1 MPDIKPVIP
10 TVVEPEG
17 VVCSV
22 EPRPMTKGSEEER
35 EKAVAETGGAPTV
48 DFEGRSNPY
57 IDYQSVD
64 LLHSLQHLRSDGYD
78 EMCFY
83 IMGQTK
89 ELLFRGL
96 HMELV
101 NAREQIIQDNLP
113 NALEILTRCKAY
125 VDHITDTWNVLGTIT
140 SHGFNQFRDHLSTA
154 SGQLSYMY
162 RHVEFILGNKSRR
175 LAMAHRNVPHVWPAI
190 KQSFESPGLYDEVIR
205 FLHRQ
210 GFKIDAAALDRDW
223 TEPYGSSVSV
233 RNAWLGVYATPDS
246 ENQTYQLAEKLVA
259 LDEAISVYRWR
270 HFVTVHKIIGFK
282 PGTGGSAGV
291 GWLENVTRHRFFP
304 ELWEIRDHLS

>member
-1 MPDIKPVIP
+1 MD
-10 TVVEPEG
+10 
-17 VVCSV
+17 
-22 EPRPMTKGSEEER
+22 KGSDEKR
-35 EKAVAETGGAPTV
+35 AKAVEETDGEPLV
-48 DFEGRSNPY
+48 DYQGRSNPY

-101 NAREQIIQDNLP
+101 NARDQITKDDVP

-125 VDHITDTWNVLGTIT
+125 VDHITDTWSVLGTIT
-140 SHGFNQFRDHLSTA
+140 SSGFNQFRDHLSTA

-162 RHVEFILGNKSRR
+162 RHVEFVLGNKDER
-175 LAMAHRNVPHVWPAI
+175 LAAAHRNVPHVWPAL
-190 KQSFESPGLYDEVIR
+190 KESFESPGLYDEVLR
-205 FLHRQ
+205 YLQRQ
-210 GFKIDAAALDRDW
+210 GYQIDSSVLDRDW
-223 TEPYGSSVSV
+223 TQGYTSSESV
-233 RNAWLGVYATPDS
+233 KDAWLKVYGLPSSD
-246 ENQTYQLAEKLVA
+246 NLDYQLAEKLIS

-291 GWLENVTRHRFFP
+291 GWLENVTKHRFFP
-304 ELWEIRDHLS
+304 ELWEIRDNL

>member
-1 MPDIKPVIP
+1 MPNIKPIIP
-10 TVVEPEG
+10 KVVEPDG
-17 VVCSV
+17 VQCSI
-22 EPRPMTKGSEEER
+22 EPRPMAKGSEDSR
-35 EKAVAETGGAPTV
+35 AKAVEATGGEPLV
-48 DFEGRSNPY
+48 DYEGKSNPY

-101 NAREQIIQDNLP
+101 NARDQVKKDNIL
-113 NALEILTRCKAY
+113 NAIEILVRCKAY
-125 VDHITDTWNVLGTIT
+125 VDHIADTWTVLGTIK
-140 SHGFNQFRDHLSTA
+140 SNGFNQFRDHLSTA

-162 RHVEFILGNKSRR
+162 RHVEFILGNKNER
-175 LAMAHRNVPHVWPAI
+175 LAIAHRNVPHVWPAI
-190 KQSFESPGLYDEVIR
+190 KENFESPSLYDEILR
-205 FLHRQ
+205 YLHRH
-210 GFKIDAAALDRDW
+210 GALIDENVLDRDW
-223 TEPYGSSVSV
+223 TQAYESSESV
-233 RNAWLGVYATPDS
+233 KSAWMNVYANASTD
-246 ENQTYQLAEKLVA
+246 NVDYQLAEKLVE

-304 ELWEIRDHLS
+304 ELWEIRDTL

>member
-1 MPDIKPVIP
+1 MPNIKPIIP
-10 TVVEPEG
+10 KVVEPDG
-17 VVCSV
+17 VQCSI
-22 EPRPMTKGSEEER
+22 EPRPMAKGSEDSR
-35 EKAVAETGGAPTV
+35 AKAVEATGGEPLV
-48 DFEGRSNPY
+48 DYEGKSNPY

-101 NAREQIIQDNLP
+101 NARDQVKKDNIL
-113 NALEILTRCKAY
+113 NAIEILVRCKAY
-125 VDHITDTWNVLGTIT
+125 VDHIADTWTVLGTIK
-140 SHGFNQFRDHLSTA
+140 SNGFNQFRDHLSTA

-162 RHVEFILGNKSRR
+162 RHVEFILGNKNQR
-175 LAMAHRNVPHVWPAI
+175 LAIAHRNVPHVWPAI
-190 KQSFESPGLYDEVIR
+190 KENFESPSLYDEILR
-205 FLHRQ
+205 YLHRH
-210 GFKIDAAALDRDW
+210 GALIDENVLDRDW
-223 TEPYGSSVSV
+223 TQAYESSESV
-233 RNAWLGVYATPDS
+233 KSAWMNVYANASTD
-246 ENQTYQLAEKLVA
+246 NVDYQLAEKLVE

-304 ELWEIRDHLS
+304 ELWEIRDTL

>member
-1 MPDIKPVIP
+1 M
-10 TVVEPEG
+10 G
-17 VVCSV
+17 
-22 EPRPMTKGSEEER
+22 KGSDEDR
-35 EKAVAETGGAPTV
+35 ARAVEETGGTPMV
-48 DFEGRSNPY
+48 DYAGRSNPY
-57 IDYQSVD
+57 IDYQSID

-101 NAREQIIQDNLP
+101 NARDQIMKDNLL
-113 NALEILTRCKAY
+113 NALEIMTRCKAY

-140 SHGFNQFRDHLSTA
+140 SNGFNQFRDHLSTA

-162 RHVEFILGNKSRR
+162 RHVEFILGNKSER
-175 LAMAHRNVPHVWPAI
+175 LAVAHRNVPHVWPAL
-190 KQSFESPGLYDEVIR
+190 KESFESPGLYDEVLR
-205 FLHRQ
+205 YLHRR
-210 GFKIDAAALDRDW
+210 GHKIDASVLDRDW
-223 TEPYGSSVSV
+223 TKGYESSETV
-233 RNAWLGVYATPDS
+233 RDAWLNVYASPVVD
-246 ENQTYQLAEKLVA
+246 NVDYQLAEKLVA
-259 LDEAISVYRWR
+259 LDEAFSVYRWR

-304 ELWEIRDHLS
+304 ELWEIRDNL

>member
-1 MPDIKPVIP
+1 MPDIRPIIP
-10 TVVEPEG
+10 TVVEAQG
-17 VVCSV
+17 VVCSI
-22 EPRPMTKGSEEER
+22 EPRPMEKSSDAQR
-35 EKAVAETGGAPTV
+35 AKAVVETGGEPQV
-48 DFEGRSNPY
+48 DFSGRSNPY

-101 NAREQIIQDNLP
+101 NARAQIKQDELA
-113 NALEILTRCKAY
+113 NALEILLRCKAY
-125 VDHITDTWNVLGTIT
+125 VDHIADTWNVLGTINP
-140 SHGFNQFRDHLSTA
+140 SGFNQFRDHLSTA

-162 RHVEFILGNKSRR
+162 RHVEFILGNKDER
-175 LAMAHRNVPHVWPAI
+175 LAAAHRNVPHVWPAL
-190 KQSFESPGLYDEVIR
+190 KENFESPGLYDEVLGYLSR
-205 FLHRQ
+205 H
-210 GFKIDAAALDRDW
+210 GHTIDASVLERDW
-223 TEPYGSSVSV
+223 TQGYQASESVV
-233 RNAWLGVYATPDS
+233 AAWLAVYRQPSSD
-246 ENQTYQLAEKLVA
+246 NLQYQLAEKLVA

-270 HFVTVHKIIGFK
+270 HFVTVHKIIGYK

-291 GWLENVTRHRFFP
+291 GWLEKVTRHRFFP
-304 ELWEIRDHLS
+304 ELWAVRDRL

>member
-17 VVCSV
+17 VVCSI
-22 EPRPMTKGSEEER
+22 EPRPMTKGSDEER

-101 NAREQIIQDNLP
+101 NAREQIIQDNLS

-125 VDHITDTWNVLGTIT
+125 VDHITDTWNVLGTI
-140 SHGFNQFRDHLSTA
+140 SSNGFNQFRDHLSTA

-162 RHVEFILGNKSRR
+162 RHVEFVLGNKSRR

-190 KQSFESPGLYDEVIR
+190 KESFESPGLYDEVIR
-205 FLHRQ
+205 YLHRQ
-210 GFKIDAAALDRDW
+210 GFAIDASVLDRDW
-223 TEPYGSSVSV
+223 TEPYESSASV
-233 RNAWLGVYATPDS
+233 KTAWLDVYAKPDS
-246 ENQTYQLAEKLVA
+246 DNQTYQLAEKLVA

-304 ELWEIRDHLS
+304 ELWEIRDDLC